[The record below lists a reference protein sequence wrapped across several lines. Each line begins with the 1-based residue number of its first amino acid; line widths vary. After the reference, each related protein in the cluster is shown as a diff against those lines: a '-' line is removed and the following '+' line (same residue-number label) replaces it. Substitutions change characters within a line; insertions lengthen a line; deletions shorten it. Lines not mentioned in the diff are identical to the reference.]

1 MDRYECS
8 VCGWIY
14 DEERGYPEGGIA
26 SGTKFDELKVD
37 WFCPM
42 CAAEKEKFKKIT

>member
-14 DEERGYPEGGIA
+14 EEERGYPEGGVDP
-26 SGTKFDELKVD
+26 GTTFEDLKED
-37 WFCPM
+37 WFCPY
-42 CAAEKEKFKKIT
+42 CTADKEKFKKIK